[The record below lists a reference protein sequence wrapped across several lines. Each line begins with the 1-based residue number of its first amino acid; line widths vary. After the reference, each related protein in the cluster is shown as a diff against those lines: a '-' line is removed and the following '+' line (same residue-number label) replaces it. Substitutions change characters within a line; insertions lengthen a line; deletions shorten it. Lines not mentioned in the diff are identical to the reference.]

1 MPRFKKSLDLQISFL
16 ESYFKKIT
24 PFPVFA
30 ICFIEILHDKW
41 CLDKSVGQTENG
53 LEGGF
58 VKHALNSVL
67 ITGPKGLALDDWTI
81 LRSTHL
87 RTF

>member
-24 PFPVFA
+24 PFPVFG

-41 CLDKSVGQTENG
+41 CSDKSVGQTENG

-58 VKHALNSVL
+58 VIHGLNSVIL
-67 ITGPKGLALDDWTI
+67 LAPKVSPYDDWTI

-87 RTF
+87 TTF